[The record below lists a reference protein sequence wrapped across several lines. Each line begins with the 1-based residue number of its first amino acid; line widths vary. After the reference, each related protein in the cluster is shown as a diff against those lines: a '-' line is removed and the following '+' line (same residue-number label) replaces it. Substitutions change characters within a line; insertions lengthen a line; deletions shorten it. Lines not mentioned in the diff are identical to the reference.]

1 MEGFESLPSILGGFK
16 LLQRRSAMARELKEV
31 TTKTGY
37 KIKESWCRKCSS
49 MRPASDFYNAMDLG
63 FVDTNGLL
71 SVCKSCINN
80 MYSDLHSKT
89 NSMEQSIHRLCIAL
103 NVRYSNDAMSAT
115 KTQVQTMIDAG
126 KNVNAIFGIYCS
138 KLIATNKSIDKSIQL
153 DNSYEDVG
161 VIFTSEDI
169 NTPDIAIPQEV
180 IERWG
185 DEWSREEI
193 KFLESEY
200 VKFGKSYNTE
210 DHAQVSLLKQV
221 CYTLLELKNARIAN
235 DDTKDLTKSL
245 QDIMKSLKIAPSSKG
260 KDGEGSDTELLGLW
274 IKDIE
279 TKEPAQWLKTDPRGD
294 MYRDVADVEGYFQ
307 KFIVRPIKNFITQSK
322 DFNIEDDDDDF
333 YDLDGDEFAHIDDD
347 DMDETDDNKTI
358 S

>member
-1 MEGFESLPSILGGFK
+1 MPAK
-16 LLQRRSAMARELKEV
+16 KEI
-31 TTKTGY
+31 TTKTGFTLT
-37 KIKESWCRKCSS
+37 ESWCRRHVST
-49 MRPASDFYNAMDLG
+49 RPVSEFYEFVDMG
-63 FVDTNGLL
+63 FVDKSGVM
-71 SVCKSCINN
+71 SVCKSCIQE
-80 MYSDLHSKT
+80 MYDEEYQRT
-89 NSMEQSIHRLCIAL
+89 NSMEQSIHKLCTSL
-103 NVRYSNDAMSAT
+103 NIMYSNEALSAT
-115 KTQVQTMIDAG
+115 KAHIQTLIDGG
-126 KNVNAIFGIYCS
+126 KNVNAVFGIYKQ
-138 KLIATNKSIDKSIQL
+138 KLTATIKSMDKS
-153 DNSYEDVG
+153 SVEEMTYSDVG